1 MTHTYRSQYFHLIWS
16 TKLRKPWINA
26 EIQSRLY
33 PYMAAITRNN
43 DAQLISIGGMDEHVH
58 LLIECKNI
66 DKFTSLVRDI
76 KANSSK
82 WVNNTF
88 DIQNKF
94 SWQEGYASYSVSY
107 SAIPN
112 IKHYIQNQEEHHRN
126 MSFDNEYKIL
136 LNKHDISYDARFVL
150 G

>member
-1 MTHTYRSQYFHLIWS
+1 
-16 TKLRKPWINA
+16 
-26 EIQSRLY
+26 
-33 PYMAAITRNN
+33 MAAITRNN

-94 SWQEGYASYSVSY
+94 SWQEGYTSYSVSY